1 MPIRWAGQP
10 DAGAITCRGPSPSE
24 HRPAHDLCRTHAAQK
39 AEVKTFGKARAA
51 SQFKGL
57 RFPKDMTETTFL
69 HLTSLL
75 IFCDNKYS

>member
-1 MPIRWAGQP
+1 MISLPVATSV
-10 DAGAITCRGPSPSE
+10 AK
-24 HRPAHDLCRTHAAQK
+24 LN
-39 AEVKTFGKARAA
+39 TFGKTRAA